1 MSISRSDVAPATK
14 GSEQGTGNDSRR
26 RVWRIAIRRLR
37 LVAVRIRLVA
47 VRNIACACV
56 RVQGYGGGMVG
67 AASARTGSGSCW
79 RSWRLVTFMTPATC
93 RLLRAG
99 ICHHK
104 QSRSQKG
111 ARGCIHSCREGS
123 YARWR
128 ELDFLPSLTSR
139 VARQRRC
146 QEVRRAAGTARKR
159 STGWAGRGGAP
170 ATRSRRRTRRQDRE
184 ERGSSRGRKSESR
197 KRRSI
202 ASDSCVA
209 DERVVPISL
218 VK

>member
-1 MSISRSDVAPATK
+1 MCDGHQPCPSTRKVGSRRQ
-14 GSEQGTGNDSRR
+14 ELER

-170 ATRSRRRTRRQDRE
+170 ATPSRRRTRRQDRE

>member
-1 MSISRSDVAPATK
+1 MMPSASRAVGSNKVRLREPRVGARLASPAAAARRRGLVRRRNRSPLDQVPPASSRGDGLLLHHQADRMMRAMSISRSDIAPATK

-128 ELDFLPSLTSR
+128 E
-139 VARQRRC
+139 C
-146 QEVRRAAGTARKR
+146 Y
-159 STGWAGRGGAP
+159 
-170 ATRSRRRTRRQDRE
+170 
-184 ERGSSRGRKSESR
+184 
-197 KRRSI
+197 
-202 ASDSCVA
+202 
-209 DERVVPISL
+209 
-218 VK
+218 

>member
-1 MSISRSDVAPATK
+1 MESCKHGAATALDSRGAHHRRPFVCRVPALPAPLPRARAPAAAAVRPHTSHDGAHDLMCDGHQPCPSTRK
-14 GSEQGTGNDSRR
+14 VGSRR
-26 RVWRIAIRRLR
+26 QELGSRRQELEKRVWRIAIRRLR
-37 LVAVRIRLVA
+37 LVAGRIRLVA

-128 ELDFLPSLTSR
+128 E
-139 VARQRRC
+139 C
-146 QEVRRAAGTARKR
+146 Y
-159 STGWAGRGGAP
+159 
-170 ATRSRRRTRRQDRE
+170 
-184 ERGSSRGRKSESR
+184 
-197 KRRSI
+197 
-202 ASDSCVA
+202 
-209 DERVVPISL
+209 
-218 VK
+218 